1 MVGVPRS
8 TGCSLCIKRRVKC
21 GEERPACGNCR
32 RYGAE
37 CPGYDRGLK
46 FVSGKHQIRQ
56 KGRRVIFDDDQPSS
70 SSDSQ
75 ATTPEYARAPRTT
88 LMVTTPSPNRGQY
101 ISTILEQLRPSVSQ
115 YDVIGLFA
123 WIQLE
128 RLGQKAVL
136 DGAMCS
142 LTLHLFGK
150 EFSDQNMLAYSRTLY
165 GQSLCAL
172 QAALRHPTEW
182 RCSETLCSAI
192 LLCFYEVS
200 PRKISIGRCLLTR
213 C

>member
-8 TGCSLCIKRRVKC
+8 TGCSLCRKRRVKC
-21 GEERPACGNCR
+21 DEERPACGNCR
-32 RYGAE
+32 KYGAG

-56 KGRRVIFDDDQPSS
+56 RGRRPLRDDGAPSS
-70 SSDSQ
+70 SSRSQ
-75 ATTPEYARAPRTT
+75 SSGDELAPA
-88 LMVTTPSPNRGQY
+88 LMVTELSQSRAQFLG
-101 ISTILEQLRPSVSQ
+101 TILELLRPSVSQ
-115 YDVIGLFA
+115 YDVVGLFA
-123 WIQLE
+123 WVQLD
-128 RLGQKAVL
+128 RLGQKAAL

-150 EFSDQNMLAYSRTLY
+150 EYSDQAMLAYSRRLY

-182 RCSETLCSAI
+182 RSSETLCSAI
-192 LLCFYEVS
+192 LLCVYEVS
-200 PRKISIGRCLLTR
+200 HYERRLRACLY
-213 C
+213 